1 MLAVALAFCAAA
13 NSASAAPTIK
23 MPPRRIKKDPK
34 VRLVKKAPRAA
45 PPTPHTPRQGCK
57 NHRSA
62 RDAAARERLHASTH
76 ARGPT
81 SRAPQADWPFDA
93 DGKQVHPRS
102 ERGLLLK
109 GLLKP
114 LPKKG
119 DVPDCLLVE
128 PFTEE
133 VVPANAAAVLA
144 HLPSA
149 GADAAYCYA
158 KPPGDADVYKLHA
171 ADNRAPEALPTLTV
185 EHDPDDL
192 AKVKSAIDGDGEPPL
207 YFNPKTGFE
216 FEWVV
221 PPPGFYSVKEGWAAA
236 KTKAECVAAA

>member
-1 MLAVALAFCAAA
+1 MAGLQKTRPQR
-13 NSASAAPTIK
+13 APS
-23 MPPRRIKKDPK
+23 PRESDRT
-34 VRLVKKAPRAA
+34 RRRPRAA
-45 PPTPHTPRQGCK
+45 PR
-57 NHRSA
+57 N
-62 RDAAARERLHASTH
+62 
-76 ARGPT
+76 
-81 SRAPQADWPFDA
+81 APQADWPFDE

-119 DVPDCLLVE
+119 EVPDCLLVE
-128 PFTEE
+128 PYTEE

-149 GADAAYCYA
+149 GPDAAYCYA

-192 AKVKSAIDGDGEPPL
+192 AKVKAAIDGDGEPPL
-207 YFNPKTGFE
+207 YCNPSTGFE

-221 PPPGFYSVKEGWAAA
+221 APPGFYSVKEGWASS

>member
-1 MLAVALAFCAAA
+1 
-13 NSASAAPTIK
+13 

-93 DGKQVHPRS
+93 DGTQVHPRS

-119 DVPDCLLVE
+119 EVPDCLLVE
-128 PFTEE
+128 PFTDE

-171 ADNRAPEALPTLTV
+171 ADNRAPEALPSLTV

-207 YFNPKTGFE
+207 YYNPSTGFE

-221 PPPGFYSVKEGWAAA
+221 APPGFYGVKDGWASS

>member
-1 MLAVALAFCAAA
+1 
-13 NSASAAPTIK
+13 
-23 MPPRRIKKDPK
+23 
-34 VRLVKKAPRAA
+34 
-45 PPTPHTPRQGCK
+45 
-57 NHRSA
+57 
-62 RDAAARERLHASTH
+62 
-76 ARGPT
+76 
-81 SRAPQADWPFDA
+81 
-93 DGKQVHPRS
+93 VHPRS

-119 DVPDCLLVE
+119 EVPDCLLVE

-192 AKVKSAIDGDGEPPL
+192 AKVKAAIDGDGEPPL
-207 YFNPKTGFE
+207 YYNPSTGFE

-221 PPPGFYSVKEGWAAA
+221 APPGFYGVKEGWSSS